1 MAKCLMPLHGETPCL
16 APSLS
21 SQENEAWNGTSVLRE
36 QGKFRNPTVIPRE
49 LLSKFSFAFLIR
61 NPRQS
66 IPSLYQCSIPPKSF
80 TTGWH
85 GFKSSDAGYKELR
98 RLFDYLICIKQ
109 IGPGSGNKICIVDAE
124 DLLAHP
130 EETVERFCSSVG
142 VTFDRGSLQWGT
154 EKDQQRAK
162 DLFKNWAP
170 FHDVALQ
177 STSLKAQ
184 PSASHQIVCAHNL
197 RCI

>member
-1 MAKCLMPLHGETPCL
+1 MAKCLFPLHGETPYL

-21 SQENEAWNGTSVLRE
+21 SQENWVRNGTAANRE
-36 QGKFRNPTVIPRE
+36 QCNLRNPSVIPRE
-49 LLSKFSFAFLIR
+49 LLSEFHFTFLIR

-66 IPSLYQCSIPPKSF
+66 IPSLYECSIPPKSF
-80 TTGWH
+80 ATGWH

-98 RLFDYLICIKQ
+98 RLFDYLLCTRQ
-109 IGPGSGNKICIVDAE
+109 IGPSSGNEICVVDAE

-130 EETVERFCSSVG
+130 EETIERFCSSVG
-142 VTFDRGSLQWGT
+142 ITFDRGSLQWGT
-154 EKDQQRAK
+154 EKDQQRAR

-184 PSASHQIVCAHNL
+184 PSVCHQMLSAHNL
-197 RCI
+197 GCV

>member
-1 MAKCLMPLHGETPCL
+1 MPLHGETPCL

-21 SQENEAWNGTSVLRE
+21 SQENEAWNGTAVLRE

-49 LLSKFSFAFLIR
+49 LLSKFNFAFLIR

-109 IGPGSGNKICIVDAE
+109 IGPSSGNKICVVDAE

-162 DLFKNWAP
+162 DLFKTWAP

-177 STSLKAQ
+177 STSFKPQ
-184 PSASHQIVCAHNL
+184 SSVSH
-197 RCI
+197 